1 MTEKPKK
8 YDCIFK
14 VDAVK
19 LSYEKAT
26 IKECADE
33 LGILPCI
40 LTRWRQEYQKFGS
53 GSFKGS
59 GYAKFHPD
67 NRSTFELE
75 KKYKESELRFAILKN
90 ATLYLYQGDLIIY
103 EFIKDNEKKYPIT
116 QMCRVLEVGIGR
128 YLRWKKHGMPEK
140 QQYMFLLKKDITSI
154 FFKFKKHCGKRQIT
168 TELHKLGYKIID
180 RQVSFYM
187 KQLGLRRVLKRK
199 FKATTD
205 SNHNYY
211 TAPNILNQNFNTDAP
226 SKVWVSDITYIQT
239 SRGFLYLTVIM
250 DLFDRKIIGW
260 SLGCRLFTAT
270 TTLPALEMALKNRR
284 ASKGLLFHSDRGIQY
299 ANKAFT
305 KKIKSFEFIP
315 SMSRKGNSIDNA
327 VSESFFNSLKRELI
341 HRKSTLISQKRMKDE
356 IIDFIENWY
365 NKKRM
370 HSALGYKTIEEFT
383 ANNNLS
389 MPE

>member
-1 MTEKPKK
+1 MVEKRRKFD
-8 YDCIFK
+8 YVFK
-14 VDAVK
+14 ENAVK
-19 LSYEKAT
+19 LSYEKSS
-26 IKECADE
+26 IKQCADE

-40 LTRWRQEYQKFGS
+40 LTRWRQEYQKFGT
-53 GSFKGS
+53 GSFQGS
-59 GYAKFHPD
+59 GYDRVHPD
-67 NRSTFELE
+67 NRIIFELE
-75 KKYKESELRFAILKN
+75 KKYKESKLRFEILKN
-90 ATLYLYQGDLIIY
+90 ATPYLYQGDLIIY
-103 EFIKDNEKKYPIT
+103 EFIHDNEKKYPIT

-128 YLRWKKHGMPEK
+128 YLRWKKQGMPKK
-140 QQYMFLLKKDITSI
+140 QQYIFLLKKDITSI
-154 FFKFKKHCGKRQIT
+154 FFKFKKHCGKRQIN
-168 TELHKLGYKIID
+168 TELHKLGYIITD

-205 SNHNYY
+205 SSHNYY
-211 TAPNILNQNFNTDAP
+211 TAPNILNQNFKTDGP

-284 ASKGLLFHSDRGIQY
+284 ASKGLLFHSDRGVQY

-305 KKIKSFEFIP
+305 KKLSSFEFIP
-315 SMSRKGNSIDNA
+315 SMSRKGISIDNA

-341 HRKSTLISQKRMKDE
+341 HRKSTLISQKRMKFQ

-370 HSALGYKTIEEFT
+370 HSALDYKTIEQFN
-383 ANNNLS
+383 ANNKLD